1 MFKDKQSPGVCG
13 VEAEVLL
20 YAQSPCEALNTYI
33 CISKA
38 VVVQITHI
46 VLICW
51 FAVEVQGGKASV
63 RRDKETQPSIN
74 ITSYPGTFQLNLL

>member
-20 YAQSPCEALNTYI
+20 CMRNRPVKHSTPIY
-33 CISKA
+33 
-38 VVVQITHI
+38 VFHHDVGVQITHI

-51 FAVEVQGGKASV
+51 FAGEVQGGGGSKCQ
-63 RRDKETQPSIN
+63 R
-74 ITSYPGTFQLNLL
+74 G